1 MKSFEQ
7 LALEI
12 QEELRELER
21 DGVSLGSE
29 KKLQAL
35 QITVS

>member
-21 DGVSLGSE
+21 EGAPLGSE
-29 KKLQAL
+29 KKL
-35 QITVS
+35 